1 MLAGANYTNDTWTKE
16 NIYLEPVNGSDT
28 DSGHSSTTY
37 QVSGANTVA
46 AGTVSAQTITNA
58 GISTVTVTTTDIAGN
73 SATSIYT
80 VKIDRAVTAAGTM
93 IMKLINAS
101 RSELYK

>member
-1 MLAGANYTNDTWTKE
+1 MLAGANYTNDTWTGQ
-16 NIYLEPVNGSDT
+16 NVYLAPVNGSDLE
-28 DSGHSSTTY
+28 SGHNTTTY